1 MIPLIAI
8 LENGFDSF
16 GCGNV
21 RIYQIRKDSHHPC
34 FNWTETWNHTS
45 CMMNEN
51 FHLWKIKSSEKTK
64 GSSTHSCALV
74 KSTTKIDKTIRHDL
88 LKFSKYGYT
97 YKFKYNSKTLEKFQC
112 MAERMRIIKLGRK
125 IKVSPI

>member
-1 MIPLIAI
+1 MVVYRIPLIAI

-16 GCGNV
+16 GCGSV
-21 RIYQIRKDSHHPC
+21 IIYQIRKDSHHPS

-51 FHLWKIKSSEKTK
+51 FHLWKIKSSERNKV
-64 GSSTHSCALV
+64 CALV
-74 KSTTKIDKTIRHDL
+74 KSTTKNEKTIRHEL
-88 LKFSKYGYT
+88 LKFSKYGYA
-97 YKFKYNSKTLEKFQC
+97 YKFKYNSETLEKVQC
-112 MAERMRIIKLGRK
+112 MAGRIRRIKLGRK